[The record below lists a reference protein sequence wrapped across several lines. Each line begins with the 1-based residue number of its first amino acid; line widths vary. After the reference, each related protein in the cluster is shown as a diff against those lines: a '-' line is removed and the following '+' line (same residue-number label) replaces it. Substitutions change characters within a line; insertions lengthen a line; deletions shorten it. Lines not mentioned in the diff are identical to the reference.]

1 MRCVACGAELA
12 EGALLCPQCGSV
24 VRQEDVLRE
33 RMANRQLTKKEF
45 CELPGMKTYKN
56 NIRGCAVVLYACA
69 AVTALLAIFEWGE
82 QSALADAFTRQMM
95 WGAPSFLGS
104 VAAAVFG
111 FLIRFDRII
120 AALLLVGLGIWLQLG
135 KSRVSAILTLVYG
148 SYSMIVGSISSGRLQ
163 GWWVPVIG
171 GFAVYY
177 TIKFNKLWKQY
188 QKSGVLPD
196 EAVSGK

>member
-1 MRCVACGAELA
+1 MRCVVCGAELA

-45 CELPGMKTYKN
+45 CDLPGMKTYKN

-69 AVTALLAIFEWGE
+69 AVTALLAIFEWGQ

-104 VAAAVFG
+104 VVAAVFG

-135 KSRVSAILTLVYG
+135 KSRVSAMLTLVYG

>member
-1 MRCVACGAELA
+1 MKCVVCGTELA

-24 VRQEDVLRE
+24 VRQEDVLQE
-33 RMANRQLTKKEF
+33 RMAHQQLTKKEF
-45 CELPGMKTYKN
+45 CDLPGMKTYKN

-69 AVTALLAIFEWGE
+69 AVTALLAVFEWGE

-104 VAAAVFG
+104 VVAAVFG

-148 SYSMIVGSISSGRLQ
+148 SYSMIVGSISLGRLQ

-188 QKSGVLPD
+188 RKNGVLPD
-196 EAVSGK
+196 EVLSGK